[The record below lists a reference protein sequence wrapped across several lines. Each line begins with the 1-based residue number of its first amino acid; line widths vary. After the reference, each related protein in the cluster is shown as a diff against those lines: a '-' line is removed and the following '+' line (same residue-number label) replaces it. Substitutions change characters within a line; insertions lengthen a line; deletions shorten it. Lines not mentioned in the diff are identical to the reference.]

1 MEKGTLKAPVYYPMS
16 DTEKNYGKKVIDKY
30 WPFTKQYGKDHR
42 NVIEA
47 VIQCMQLVKHRK
59 DKEPEK
65 VLEDLLDWLHRG

>member
-16 DTEKNYGKKVIDKY
+16 DTEKEYGKNVSDKY
-30 WPFTKQYGKDHR
+30 WPFTKQYAKDHR
-42 NVIEA
+42 EVIKA

-59 DKEPEK
+59 GKEPEK